1 MSGITEFFNGDE
13 YFKLFTNFNYE
24 DGKFNQRYKNHQSYD
39 EIKNEPIGMLM
50 NPKYYENEGDD
61 ENEVAKPFIKFLN
74 KLTYHLDFKDNLR
87 TLYVEDILCFKTNN
101 FLKNFIEVHKEGKKL
116 NDEEIENICKIDD
129 KSIFDDLKVKFLVEK
144 FASTLPLLKKDM
156 VINGDKIN
164 SIDTLKT
171 YFNLKINQ
179 PKEKIEKSKNRS
191 NTRNKIK
198 NNREKYIKEN
208 DTQIEI
214 NYPFKWEKFISDY
227 MDKRPENLTIN
238 DEIFEEHEFGNLMKR
253 DVTGLYYLDENS
265 DRIYVDKGT
274 SAIKVAKEDSDKMKK
289 IEELEILINLEEDE
303 NKRNELQKKLEETII
318 SINREDKTEEGCYGL
333 NECEDFIKALISDKI
348 DGLELLQKYDNN
360 WYTNTYNNIKNI
372 NPNILKRFLNK
383 FEIKK
388 VKIFASKDSNFAS
401 NDTHMEYYIP
411 MKYEDW
417 IKNLLNKGQEQFVF
431 KLQSNKYEK
440 VNTFFKA
447 IIDFLRKEVNVFNRF
462 DSKVGLES
470 KKLKKYVSPE
480 LNKDKLKLT
489 GHIIASKPMTES
501 DYASKFIEK
510 IVSQTGGFDIN
521 NSFVNVNSQE
531 IMFNNIKKKL
541 LEEGINI
548 DNQDELKINNSIN
561 ELKTLD
567 IDLKKSIN
575 ILKKLSNLSKMTGG
589 LGSNIKSTENI
600 NDIKSANNFSNENII
615 ELKQFIENNLKLQEK
630 INNEL
635 NNNIWPK
642 ILGNI

>member
-1 MSGITEFFNGDE
+1 MAEIPKITEFFNGDE

-50 NPKYYENEGDD
+50 NPKYYDDVAGNEND
-61 ENEVAKPFIKFLN
+61 VAEPFVIFLKKLMLHFDKLDGLRKPFVKDVLCIK
-74 KLTYHLDFKDNLR
+74 K
-87 TLYVEDILCFKTNN
+87 NN
-101 FLKNFIEVHKEGKKL
+101 FLNNFIEIHNKEKKL
-116 NDEEIENICKIDD
+116 NDEEIENMCKTDDQQLIDQ
-129 KSIFDDLKVKFLVEK
+129 LNVKFLAEK
-144 FASTLPLLKKDM
+144 FASTLPLLNIDM
-156 VINGDKIN
+156 KLNIIKNDGTKVKFDI
-164 SIDTLKT
+164 
-171 YFNLKINQ
+171 Y
-179 PKEKIEKSKNRS
+179 SKNYLEKWFLD
-191 NTRNKIK
+191 NYKIMNDIKKNVRNKDLLK
-198 NNREKYIKEN
+198 D
-208 DTQIEI
+208 DTQIETK
-214 NYPFKWEKFISDY
+214 YPFKWEKFISDY
-227 MDKRPENLTIN
+227 MDKKPENLTIN

-265 DRIYVDKGT
+265 DRIYVDQDT
-274 SAIKVAKEDSDKMKK
+274 SAIKVAEKDFDKMEKM
-289 IEELEILINLEEDE
+289 ENLGILLNLEEDE
-303 NKRNELQKKLEETII
+303 NKRNQIEKELREIVD
-318 SINREDKTEEGCYGL
+318 SIKTEKITDKGCYGL
-333 NECEDFIKALISDKI
+333 NDCKNFINALITDKI
-348 DGLELLQKYDNN
+348 DGLGLLEKYGIN
-360 WYTNTYNNIKNI
+360 WYTSTYDNIKNI
-372 NPNILKRFLNK
+372 NPDILKRFLNK

-388 VKIFASKDSNFAS
+388 VKIFASKDENFAS

-417 IKNLLNKGQEQFVF
+417 IKNLLNKGQEKFVF
-431 KLQSNKYEK
+431 KLQSNRYEK

-462 DSKVGLES
+462 DDKVGLES
-470 KKLKKYVSPE
+470 KKFKKYVSPE

-489 GHIIASKPMTES
+489 GHIIASKPLTES
-501 DYASKFIEK
+501 GYASKFIEK
-510 IVSQTGGFDIN
+510 IVSQTGGFDMN
-521 NSFVNVNSQE
+521 NSLENVNSQE

-561 ELKTLD
+561 QLKTLD

-575 ILKKLSNLSKMTGG
+575 ILNKLSNLSKMTGG
-589 LGSNIKSTENI
+589 LGNNVVNTENIVDIKST
-600 NDIKSANNFSNENII
+600 NNFSNENII
-615 ELKQFIENNLKLQEK
+615 EIKQFIQNNIKLQEK